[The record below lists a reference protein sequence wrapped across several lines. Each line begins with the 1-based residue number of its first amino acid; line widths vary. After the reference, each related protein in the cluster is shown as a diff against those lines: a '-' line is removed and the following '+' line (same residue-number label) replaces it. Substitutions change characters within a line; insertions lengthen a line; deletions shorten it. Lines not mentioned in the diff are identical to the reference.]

1 MGDDMNR
8 VERKEIAPE
17 AAKLFEQ
24 EVLQL
29 EPDISRKE
37 LCDMVD
43 DYIYYQT
50 DGVSKEEAHAIVD
63 ITCRLSLTEAPW
75 RFTLRNT

>member
-1 MGDDMNR
+1 MGGVTKAVSD
-8 VERKEIAPE
+8 AT
-17 AAKLFEQ
+17 FEQ

-29 EPDISRKE
+29 EPEIPRGE

-50 DGVSKEEAHAIVD
+50 DGVSREEAHAIVD
-63 ITCRLSLTEAPW
+63 ITCRLPLTEAAW
-75 RFTLRNT
+75 RFTLTKT